1 MKASVNIDANVI
13 RQLGD
18 ELVTDADQALLE
30 LIKNSYD
37 ADADWVRLF
46 IDTPGAEGVSNGAGS
61 IRVEDN
67 GTGMD
72 ERQLRNG
79 WLRISLS
86 LKRQVKAAG
95 KTTDKGRTPLGDKGL
110 GRLSTM
116 KLGDIVDINT
126 YPTKTSGF
134 SVRLDW
140 SEFTPGT
147 DLSDIEVDIER
158 IPPIGRTG
166 TELTISS
173 LRDGDY
179 WRQSRSA
186 DELQASLSKLI
197 SPFRKVPAFR
207 VTGDLNGAALK
218 PEVVT
223 TKLRETATTHF
234 SFKWGSKGLSC
245 KGRVKLS
252 LFNSDEH
259 LFENHV
265 LPDGGA
271 ELLEFLAE
279 SKHGKAL
286 NVQVAAKAPWFAEF
300 EDSWTLEEVEA
311 RRKPGQP
318 AIENPGPFDGEVDG
332 FDLESIEGK
341 QAELFSS
348 LGEYRNFVK
357 RMSGVS
363 IYRDGFAIRA
373 ENDWL
378 GLGESWTSG
387 RSYYG
392 LRPANT
398 VGFVAISAADNQS
411 LIEKS
416 DREGFLDNAA
426 SRGFTTIIETF
437 VAFANDALTSL
448 RREFNKFRSQKKAT
462 DANLPKNFKQA
473 DAVDTLKRLS
483 SVAAVR
489 AVAIRRSEDTRRES
503 FLQLKAE
510 LQAAAK
516 LPTLDRMTRTQISA
530 VESRLTR
537 AVGSWEKAVAEA
549 VAVADEFQQQGL
561 VGDAVIDRLEQLK
574 NQNDELVDFV
584 AIGLVAQALAH
595 DVRMLLDDLL
605 ARTRKV
611 APKVKAARVE
621 DVAVYLESVRG
632 TVHALRKQL
641 TFLDPMQRA
650 TRETKQRVELGPFLQ
665 ELFQFR
671 AEKYGRHDI
680 EPKVLLKDDFAIT
693 MNRGRLLQVFD
704 NLLRNSEYWLQQSK
718 TSSPT
723 IKISVDNPGV
733 TIWDNGPGIKPAL
746 EETLFEPF
754 VTDKPRGYG
763 SGLGLFI
770 VSQLLKKEGCDIR
783 LQSNRNDNGRRY
795 RFAIDFSGV
804 ATD

>member
-1 MKASVNIDANVI
+1 MKAPVNIDANVI

-18 ELVTDADQALLE
+18 ELVTDAEQALLE

-37 ADADWVRLF
+37 ADADWVRLL
-46 IDTPGAEGVSNGAGS
+46 IDTEANQDPDVPPGTIS
-61 IRVEDN
+61 VEDN
-67 GTGMD
+67 GTGMS
-72 ERQLRNG
+72 ESQLKNG

-86 LKRQVKAAG
+86 LKRHAKALG
-95 KTTDKGRTPLGDKGL
+95 KTTAKGRTPLGDKGL

-116 KLGDIVDINT
+116 KLGDVVEINT
-126 YPTKTSGF
+126 YPSKTVGY
-134 SVRLDW
+134 SVTLDW
-140 SEFTPGT
+140 SDFAPGT
-147 DLSDIEVDIER
+147 DLSDIEVDIGS

-166 TELTISS
+166 TL
-173 LRDGDY
+173 LRITKLQDVEHWKHARG
-179 WRQSRSA
+179 A
-186 DELQASLSKLI
+186 DAFQASLSKLI
-197 SPFRKVPAFR
+197 SPFRRVPEFR
-207 VTGDLNGAALK
+207 ITADLNGTPLK
-218 PEVVT
+218 PEYVT

-234 SFKWGSKGLSC
+234 TFTWGPKGLRC

-259 LFENHV
+259 LFEHHV

-286 NVQVAAKAPWFAEF
+286 NLQAANAPWFV
-300 EDSWTLEEVEA
+300 DVDRSWTVAEIEA
-311 RRKPGQP
+311 KRKPGQP
-318 AIENPGPFDGEVDG
+318 ATEDPGPFDGEVDG

-348 LGEYRNFVK
+348 LGDYRNFVK

-398 VGFVAISAADNQS
+398 VGFVAISAAENQA

-416 DREGFLDNAA
+416 DREGFLDNPA
-426 SRGFTTIIETF
+426 SRGFTTIVETF
-437 VAFANDALTSL
+437 VAFANDALTNL
-448 RREFNKFRSQKKAT
+448 RREFNRFRSQKKAA
-462 DANLPKNFKQA
+462 DARLPQDFKQA
-473 DAVDTLKRLS
+473 DAADALRRLNT
-483 SVAAVR
+483 AAATR
-489 AVAIRRSEDTRRES
+489 SVAIRKSEDLRRES
-503 FLQLKAE
+503 FLQLKSE

-516 LPTLDRMTRTQISA
+516 LPNIDKVTRSQIAA
-530 VESRLTR
+530 VETRLNR
-537 AVGSWEKAVAEA
+537 AVSTWERAASDAVSA
-549 VAVADEFQQQGL
+549 ADDFQQQGL

-605 ARTRKV
+605 ARTRKI
-611 APKVKAARVE
+611 APKVKAARSE
-621 DVAVYLESVRG
+621 DIAVYLESVRG

-650 TRETKQRVELGPFLQ
+650 TRETKQRVELGAFLE

-671 AEKYGRHDI
+671 AEKYGRHKI
-680 EPKVLLKDDFAIT
+680 EPKVIRKDDFAIT

-704 NLLRNSEYWLQQSK
+704 NILRNSEYWLQQSK
-718 TSSPT
+718 TVNPT
-723 IKISVDNPGV
+723 IKISIDNPGV

-746 EETLFEPF
+746 EDTLFEPF
-754 VTDKPRGYG
+754 ITDKPRGYG

-804 ATD
+804 AAD